1 VRASL
6 RVSSPLIL
14 VVDDN
19 APLRYA
25 LGRTLRQHRFEVVES
40 ATGAGALELAATEQ
54 PDLVLLDVNL
64 PDIDGFEVA
73 RRLKQGERTR
83 NIPILQLSASFVKT
97 EDRMEGLAAGA
108 DAYLVEPVEP
118 GELVANIRALL
129 RMRDAEAG
137 LQRTT
142 AMLSAVVDASPLA
155 IVVLDRDGVVRTW
168 NPAAERLFGYP
179 ASDIIGTRAGDG
191 PAAFLREARLLERLA
206 RGESTSGLELGTARK
221 DGTAIE
227 LSVFAASLSATGSPG
242 YVALVEDISGRKRY
256 ERERADL
263 LGRERDARREAE
275 AANRLKDEFLATLSH
290 ELRTPLNAIMGWA
303 SMLRQQQLDDEG
315 RARAVEIIERN
326 AKSQQQLVN
335 DILEVSR
342 IIRGQLRLELTP
354 VNVIDAVRLALESVM
369 PTAATKHQ
377 ELVTSLPDA
386 PILVS
391 GDRERLQQVFW
402 NLLSNATKYTGRDG
416 RIEVKV
422 ASSPSD
428 VSVTVRDN
436 GIGIAPEVLPHI
448 FERFRQGDAGPTRE
462 YGGLGLGL
470 AIVRHLVEAHGGTV
484 RAESAGNGQGSTFTI
499 VLPVVTAA

>member
-1 VRASL
+1 
-6 RVSSPLIL
+6 VSTPLIL

-25 LGRTLRQHRFEVVES
+25 LGRTLRQHRFDVVES
-40 ATGAGALELAATEQ
+40 ATGSGALELAASEQ

-97 EDRMEGLAAGA
+97 EHRLEGLAAGA

-142 AMLSAVVDASPLA
+142 AMLTAVVDASPLA
-155 IVVLDRDGVVRTW
+155 IIVLDRDGIVRTW
-168 NPAAERLFGYP
+168 NPAAERLFGHP
-179 ASDIIGTRAGDG
+179 ASDAIGTPAGEG
-191 PAAFLREARLLERLA
+191 PAAFLREAGLLERLS
-206 RGESTSGLELGTARK
+206 RGESTTGLEVGTVRK
-221 DGTAIE
+221 DGTEIE
-227 LSVFAASLSATGSPG
+227 LSVFAASLHATGSPG

-263 LGRERDARREAE
+263 LARERDARREAE

-303 SMLRQQQLDDEG
+303 SMLRQQKLDEEG
-315 RARAVEIIERN
+315 RSRAVEIIERN
-326 AKSQQQLVN
+326 ARSQQQLVN

-342 IIRGQLRLELTP
+342 IIRGQLRLELNP
-354 VNVIDAVRLALESVM
+354 VNVVDAVKLALESVM

-377 ELVTSLPDA
+377 QLVTSLPET
-386 PILVS
+386 PVLVS

-416 RIEVKV
+416 RIEVDV
-422 ASSPSD
+422 TPSPTE
-428 VSVTVRDN
+428 VTVTVRDN
-436 GIGIAPEVLPHI
+436 GIGISPAMLPHI

-470 AIVRHLVEAHGGTV
+470 AIVRHLVEAHGGAV
-484 RAESAGNGQGSTFTI
+484 RAESAGLGHGSTFTI
-499 VLPVVTAA
+499 LLPAAR